1 MTGSTSRPGPGSPRP
16 AGLRW
21 SGWNLLLLLP
31 LLMLVVPWFNADQ
44 PRVLGMPV
52 FYWSQFLWVVVGVV
66 SVYLV
71 YRMTKD
77 RGDAP
82 PVPEPEPAV
91 DTLDEATAAS
101 AVTPSPAEP
110 VVDEPVTEEAVVKE
124 PAVEEPAVEE
134 PAVDETAAD
143 KPATDKPATDEEV
156 TR

>member
-1 MTGSTSRPGPGSPRP
+1 MTDSTSRPGPGSPRP
-16 AGLRW
+16 TGLRW

-71 YRMTKD
+71 YRMTRD

-82 PVPEPEPAV
+82 PVPEPEPGV
-91 DTLDEATAAS
+91 DTLDEATAATTAAPAPDEDDAPPVE
-101 AVTPSPAEP
+101 AVTA
-110 VVDEPVTEEAVVKE
+110 DE
-124 PAVEEPAVEE
+124 
-134 PAVDETAAD
+134 DETG
-143 KPATDKPATDEEV
+143 TDKPATDEEV